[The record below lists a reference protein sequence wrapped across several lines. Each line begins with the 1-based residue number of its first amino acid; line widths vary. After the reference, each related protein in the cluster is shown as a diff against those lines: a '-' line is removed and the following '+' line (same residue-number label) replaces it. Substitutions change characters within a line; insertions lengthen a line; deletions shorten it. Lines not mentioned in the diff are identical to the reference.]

1 VDKKINWGML
11 ISHHPPCQYNR
22 TISLGKYRFCARC
35 TGVISGVVISF
46 SFYSLLEIN
55 LLLLL
60 SFLLPLPAVFN
71 FTLYEIDCINS
82 NNFYRIITGLLLGIT
97 IGWAILNLLT
107 DKIEYSILIL
117 IWIIILEIVVT
128 VVLYKAKVLEEFFSQ
143 YENGL
148 FKE

>member
-1 VDKKINWGML
+1 MLKKINWGML

-35 TGVISGVVISF
+35 TGIMIGIIISF
-46 SFYSLLEIN
+46 LFYSGIDIN

-71 FTLYEIDCINS
+71 FTLYEIGFINN
-82 NNFYRIITGLLLGIT
+82 NNFYRIITGLLLGIS

-107 DKIEYSILIL
+107 NKIEYAFFSLL
-117 IWIIILEIVVT
+117 WIMILEIIVT
-128 VVLYKAKVLEEFFSQ
+128 IILHRAKVLEKFFAQ

-148 FKE
+148 FEE